1 MPRYR
6 VEIDDTNTVRIW
18 DEENPNE
25 FNAPFILQPIHPDGR
40 PWINRVE
47 AQDWLD
53 NFLEEMNTPAPV
65 AE

>member
-25 FNAPFILQPIHPDGR
+25 LNAPFILQPDHPDAR
-40 PWINRVE
+40 PWVDRAEADGWAKAFVE
-47 AQDWLD
+47 NLD
-53 NFLEEMNTPAPV
+53 APIG
-65 AE
+65 E